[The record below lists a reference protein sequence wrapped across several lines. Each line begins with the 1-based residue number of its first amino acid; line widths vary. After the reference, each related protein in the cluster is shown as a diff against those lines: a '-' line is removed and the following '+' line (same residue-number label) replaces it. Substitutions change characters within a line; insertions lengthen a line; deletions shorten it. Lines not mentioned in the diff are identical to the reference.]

1 MANDHNAT
9 KFLEISAPFP
19 SNSRG
24 KNVKG
29 VLFVLSDEALRGL
42 RSRDVSLITWWWIRL
57 LSYHSCDKE
66 AKKISKTD
74 WVVLHKAWTANW
86 LVGNTPSNLERHFI
100 QAYICGNE
108 WSNFGLQSGKTY
120 CAAFCAS
127 LALLAGSGNNAG
139 CNEVESWWKHRM
151 TDWW

>member
-42 RSRDVSLITWWWIRL
+42 RSRDVSLIT
-57 LSYHSCDKE
+57 
-66 AKKISKTD
+66 
-74 WVVLHKAWTANW
+74 
-86 LVGNTPSNLERHFI
+86 
-100 QAYICGNE
+100 
-108 WSNFGLQSGKTY
+108 
-120 CAAFCAS
+120 
-127 LALLAGSGNNAG
+127 
-139 CNEVESWWKHRM
+139 
-151 TDWW
+151 